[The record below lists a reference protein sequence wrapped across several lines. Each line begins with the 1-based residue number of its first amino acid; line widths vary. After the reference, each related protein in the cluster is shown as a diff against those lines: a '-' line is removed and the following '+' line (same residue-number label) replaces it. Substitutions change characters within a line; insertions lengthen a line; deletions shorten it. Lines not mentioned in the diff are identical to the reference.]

1 MTKLRAIRQ
10 NAFYG
15 CDNFRSFN
23 FYNPLRVIENQ
34 AFALIGTPDINVT
47 LKFNSELTELGSKVF
62 NNGVCCNK
70 IIFGDKNSPSQLK
83 QDNNKMKD
91 AYCINHQ
98 TDNGASTIVAYVDID
113 KEDQWRK
120 WIDGELSN
128 DGYAYKFIVRK
139 LNYNKLINPPEG
151 ADYYL

>member
-1 MTKLRAIRQ
+1 
-10 NAFYG
+10 
-15 CDNFRSFN
+15 
-23 FYNPLRVIENQ
+23 
-34 AFALIGTPDINVT
+34 
-47 LKFNSELTELGSKVF
+47 
-62 NNGVCCNK
+62 
-70 IIFGDKNSPSQLK
+70 
-83 QDNNKMKD
+83 MKD

-139 LNYNKLINPPEG
+139 LNYNIEKQGG
-151 ADYYL
+151 AEYEQRRTDRLL